1 MAPII
6 IATTRALIRSAFE
19 LWKFVEMILPIFT
32 KFATEKSSGNS
43 TNRDKNWSPI
53 PLKKLKKIVGYK
65 KVNIKVLD
73 VDLVNVAA
81 SRITARYEIW
91 DTNSTER
98 ILINLG

>member
-43 TNRDKNWSPI
+43 TNKDKNWSPI
-53 PLKKLKKIVGYK
+53 PFKKLKKIVGYK

-73 VDLVNVAA
+73 VDLVNVVA

-98 ILINLG
+98 ILINLE